1 MTVTSKLASSRPT
14 RLKRRSQQL
23 WAGRRGRPDSLRRSP
38 FPATLPKSSKAEP
51 RSSVIAIPAHIRAAE
66 RDLGPEDRAHIR
78 GKLGRALGKFA
89 GDIVRV
95 SVRTEDA
102 NGPRGGVDRVCRIKV
117 VLIGLPSV
125 IFEKRDPTL
134 NAAVDGA
141 LSGVEQ
147 AVRRVLQRRR
157 MKPRR
162 ATILQPNGSGP
173 GEAHWHDRS

>member
-1 MTVTSKLASSRPT
+1 MTSRT
-14 RLKRRSQQL
+14 HRVHLKPRSQPL
-23 WAGRRGRPDSLRRSP
+23 WVGRRARPDSLKRFP
-38 FPATLPKSSKAEP
+38 FPATLPKFSKVEP
-51 RSSVIAIPAHIRAAE
+51 RSAVIPIPAHIRAAE
-66 RDLGPEDRAHIR
+66 RDLGAEDRAHIR

-125 IFEKRDPTL
+125 VFEKRDPTL

-162 ATILQPNGSGP
+162 ATVLQTERVRP
-173 GEAHWHDRS
+173 GGGALG